1 MNAELFYA
9 IEFTISLGLFYLLY
23 YFVLRKETFFRWN
36 RFYIILAVLISL
48 LVPFIKDYFIQKQLI
63 SPMAFIEEKVTL
75 SYILPFTVE
84 IVADHST
91 VNWLLLV
98 KLFILF
104 VSLFFAVKFIY

>member
-63 SPMAFIEEKVTL
+63 SPMAFIEEKVLRIFVGIKSLAPKKYFTKNL
-75 SYILPFTVE
+75 HNVNLRYI
-84 IVADHST
+84 
-91 VNWLLLV
+91 
-98 KLFILF
+98 
-104 VSLFFAVKFIY
+104 FAL